1 MKNEKRYNVYIMS
14 DAGKAQALIGKNMTE
29 ERADKRVMSGLMRI
43 NQDNFFIVNYEI
55 DSEDDKKAKKDLI

>member
-55 DSEDDKKAKKDLI
+55 DSEDDEKAKKDLI

>member
-43 NQDNFFIVNYEI
+43 NQDNFFYC
-55 DSEDDKKAKKDLI
+55 

>member
-29 ERADKRVMSGLMRI
+29 ESGQESYKRL
-43 NQDNFFIVNYEI
+43 
-55 DSEDDKKAKKDLI
+55 